1 MSLSKRPSH
10 YYAFLLRMWEENGQL
25 LDEQGVW
32 RFSLEDSQTGQRKGF
47 ASLEKLVA
55 FLLAQA
61 GAAENARPKD

>member
-1 MSLSKRPSH
+1 
-10 YYAFLLRMWEENGQL
+10 MWEENGQL